1 VSWRA
6 ILAAALVA
14 GTTAAQAD
22 FRTDPVADPFD
33 VIREGLVEEMR
44 LSAGS
49 LAAERRHEAT
59 KALDRALHLAEF
71 ARSAEGLPGAVDEP
85 FRDAHRAIERARHS
99 LQIGRPELAAMRLT
113 EGSRRLAEA
122 PIPDVGERG
131 IDPGGGLEG
140 FTVLNARGH
149 VLGEID
155 GYGHEA
161 AGTPVA
167 LVGQGGFIWFGEKI
181 VPVPTGELL
190 GSKSFVVLPSF
201 ISPDDFATAR
211 PAARGRHTR

>member
-1 VSWRA
+1 MSWRA
-6 ILAAALVA
+6 ILLAALVA
-14 GTTAAQAD
+14 GATEAQAE
-22 FRTDPVADPFD
+22 FGTEPTADPFD
-33 VIREGLVEEMR
+33 VVRDGLVEEMR
-44 LSAGS
+44 LSAES
-49 LAAERRHEAT
+49 LEAERRHEAT

-71 ARSAEGLPGAVDEP
+71 AMSAETLPGAVDEP
-85 FRDAHRAIERARHS
+85 FRHAHKAIERARHS
-99 LQIGRPELAAMRLT
+99 LQIGRPELAAMRLA

-155 GYGHEA
+155 GYGHDA

-167 LVGQGGFIWFGEKI
+167 LVGHGGFIWFGETI

-190 GSKSFVVLPSF
+190 GSKSFVVLPSS
-201 ISPDDFATAR
+201 ISPERFATAR
-211 PAARGRHTR
+211 